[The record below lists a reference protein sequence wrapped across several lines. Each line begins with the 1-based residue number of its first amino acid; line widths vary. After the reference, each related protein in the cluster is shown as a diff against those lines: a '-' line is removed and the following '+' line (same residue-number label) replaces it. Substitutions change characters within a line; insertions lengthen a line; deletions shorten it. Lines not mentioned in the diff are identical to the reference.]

1 MKKTKFSAI
10 DILIVIFLAVII
22 VFGFIK
28 VGNFDLKDI
37 DFLNLTENKK
47 TATVRF
53 SVLSTYVDDGTGDMV
68 SVGDKLT
75 LNYFEKTTAVV
86 KRVSETRHV
95 ENIFNPYQGKY
106 IEQEIDDKSDLMIEL
121 ECTVDDVDTAF
132 LNDEVTIRVGE
143 GVYLHGKGFTIF
155 GWIVTV
161 DEVD

>member
-10 DILIVIFLAVII
+10 DILIVIFLVVVII
-22 VFGFIK
+22 FGFIK
-28 VGNFDLKDI
+28 VGDFDLKDF
-37 DFLNLTENKK
+37 DFLNLSEAKK

-53 SVLSTYVDDGTGDMV
+53 SVLSTYVDEGTGDMV
-68 SVGDKLT
+68 SVGDELSI
-75 LNYFEKTTAVV
+75 NYLEKTTATV
-86 KRVSETRHV
+86 KKVSETQHV

-106 IEQEIDDKSDLMIEL
+106 IEQEIEDKFDLMIEL
-121 ECTVDDVDTAF
+121 ECTVDDADTAF
-132 LNDEVTIRVGE
+132 LNDEVAIRVGE